1 MKRREMRITGPF
13 IMIILIVCYEFIG
26 IIIMMKVTGM
36 NFGRTIKSDP
46 QNEVKKKSKI
56 GIN

>member
-1 MKRREMRITGPF
+1 MKRREMRITGTF

-46 QNEVKKKSKI
+46 QNEVKKKK
-56 GIN
+56 